1 MQYDLVTILSHVL
14 LLIVHQLR
22 IKLHLVSQQLYN
34 IGHSRH
40 PVLLVTLRSM
50 IGRLEYIDGELYVVG
65 TQLRQTLITD
75 YYLEVTQT
83 KSTAYFQRL

>member
-22 IKLHLVSQQLYN
+22 IKLHLVSQQFYN

-40 PVLLVTLRSM
+40 PVLVTLRSM

-65 TQLRQTLITD
+65 IQLRQTLITD

-83 KSTAYFQRL
+83 KITAYFQRI